1 MWTRE
6 LLAVAEAV
14 VGDAE
19 RVFRS
24 SIGAEPMITKGAG
37 DFATETDMEIEQR
50 VRETLAERTGLP
62 VFGEEGGG
70 SLDEDT
76 VWVVDPVD
84 GTSNFSAGN
93 PMCSTIVSLLH
104 YGTPVVGV
112 ISLPMLGKRLTAVH
126 GSPLYVNGV
135 AQKPLEESSPLVA
148 QVGFGSIVS
157 AVDSR
162 FPTMR
167 RQALMRML
175 ADLYPRLRVTGSVG
189 VDLAFT
195 ALGTFGGSISFSPHV
210 WDNAAGVL
218 LVRSAGGVVT
228 DLDGNTWGP
237 RSHGVIAGTP
247 LVHHAL
253 MSTIEQSG

>member
-37 DFATETDMEIEQR
+37 DFATETDMKIEQR

-135 AQKPLEESSPLVA
+135 AQKTLEESSPLVA

-157 AVDSR
+157 AVDSPR
-162 FPTMR
+162 CVGR
-167 RQALMRML
+167 RSCACWR
-175 ADLYPRLRVTGSVG
+175 
-189 VDLAFT
+189 
-195 ALGTFGGSISFSPHV
+195 TFIRDCG
-210 WDNAAGVL
+210 
-218 LVRSAGGVVT
+218 
-228 DLDGNTWGP
+228 
-237 RSHGVIAGTP
+237 
-247 LVHHAL
+247 
-253 MSTIEQSG
+253 